1 MQPEDCSSLTEERLA
16 QMEELEWAA
25 RSYCLRVYG
34 RSFPEY
40 LAAALGKGT
49 PLDEYAAALVCAGRT
64 LLAEVRRQRRRVTAS
79 SPEVDDT
86 RTQPEL
92 WALLAAEGWAEVRPE
107 VEEIVSLEDSSP
119 TAPRVLPGVLL
130 ANVSKR
136 SA

>member
-1 MQPEDCSSLTEERLA
+1 MQPEDGNPLTDERLA
-16 QMEELEWAA
+16 QIEELEWAA

-49 PLDEYAAALVCAGRT
+49 PLDDYAAALVSGGRT
-64 LLAEVRRQRRRVTAS
+64 LLAEVRRQRRRAAAS
-79 SPEVDDT
+79 APDADDG
-86 RTQPEL
+86 RTHPEL

-107 VEEIVSLEDSSP
+107 AEEIVSLEHDSL
-119 TAPRVLPGVLL
+119 TAPMALPGLLL
-130 ANVSKR
+130 ANVRRR